1 MNGQPEPHLQ
11 PAPASLWSRA
21 RRSFLRWG
29 LQPLISGS
37 LLLFAIWRV
46 SPEKLESSLALLDY
60 QLLVPWTALMVLAL
74 YLWDA
79 VCLRFVFVQGH
90 AGLTYRTVLHAR
102 GSSYLLGAFN
112 YELGQGVFAWEMAR
126 TTGTSVLA
134 ALTRAALIM
143 YHDVVILV
151 GLGLVGSLLSSDSAA
166 ESARFICVILLAGLL
181 AVALFLGF
189 MPAPWRARLLRT
201 KWGAWTECWS
211 WGRSLVLVLLR
222 LVYYGFIL
230 AYAAVGFSI
239 CELPL
244 DFSVVVSTIPLVLL
258 FDGLPISVSG
268 LGTRENAL

>member
-90 AGLTYRTVLHAR
+90 VGLTYRTVLHAR
-102 GSSYLLGAFN
+102 GSAYLLGAFN
-112 YELGQGVFAWEMAR
+112 YELG
-126 TTGTSVLA
+126 
-134 ALTRAALIM
+134 
-143 YHDVVILV
+143 
-151 GLGLVGSLLSSDSAA
+151 
-166 ESARFICVILLAGLL
+166 
-181 AVALFLGF
+181 
-189 MPAPWRARLLRT
+189 
-201 KWGAWTECWS
+201 
-211 WGRSLVLVLLR
+211 
-222 LVYYGFIL
+222 
-230 AYAAVGFSI
+230 
-239 CELPL
+239 
-244 DFSVVVSTIPLVLL
+244 
-258 FDGLPISVSG
+258 
-268 LGTRENAL
+268 